1 MKKLL
6 TLLALCAALVLTL
19 TACGGSDTSP
29 AEDSDVPVVEGD
41 TSETYAPLATEL
53 ANEFLHLV
61 DTAEDPTAQTLA
73 EDFLAA
79 AELPFEAMVMPVE
92 PGLLTGFGNVEIT
105 GFSEGVMFG
114 PSISTIPFLGY
125 VFQLEEGTEA
135 GAFCSFLQEYAD
147 LRWNICT
154 EAEEMMVVANNGYV
168 FFLMCPSSLEG

>member
-6 TLLALCAALVLTL
+6 PLLALCAALILTL
-19 TACGGSDTSP
+19 TACGGSDTSS
-29 AEDSDVPVVEGD
+29 AGESDVPVVEGD
-41 TSETYAPLATEL
+41 TLSANL

-61 DTAEDPTAQTLA
+61 DTAEDPSALTLA
-73 EDFLAA
+73 EDFLAVA
-79 AELPFEAMVMPVE
+79 DLPFEAMVMPVE

-125 VFQLEEGTEA
+125 VFQLEEGTD
-135 GAFCSFLQEYAD
+135 GAEFCQTLQEYCD

-154 EAEEMMVVANNGYV
+154 EAEEVIAVQGGSYV
-168 FFLMCPSSLEG
+168 FFLMCPSSLEA